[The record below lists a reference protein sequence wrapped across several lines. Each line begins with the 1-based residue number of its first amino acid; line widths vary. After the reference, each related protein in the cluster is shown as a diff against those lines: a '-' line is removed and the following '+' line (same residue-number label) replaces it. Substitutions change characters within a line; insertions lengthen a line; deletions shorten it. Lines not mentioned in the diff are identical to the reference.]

1 MTKVDWTRK
10 KTSDSALRSRDIDLV
25 RFYFG
30 NYELIA
36 QRKMSGTVDA
46 FFDLSLYN
54 KGHYTG
60 TYLLLSAGDFAK
72 LLDLLQQ
79 VVKPAEGRSI
89 IDLPSGFHIDKYHY
103 IEVTRSKKL
112 IGECFVIKKV
122 YTDNKDKST
131 PRQIF
136 FPYKVA
142 TNRKLWELSQ
152 KR

>member
-36 QRKMSGTVDA
+36 QRKTSGTVDA

-60 TYLLLSAGDFAK
+60 AYLLLPHHKFV
-72 LLDLLQQ
+72 DLMRHL
-79 VVKPAEGRSI
+79 KTITNPAEDDIPPRMPI
-89 IDLPSGFHIDKYHY
+89 RMKIDKYLHLE
-103 IEVTRSKKL
+103 ISKSKKL
-112 IGECFVIKKV
+112 VGECIVIKKV
-122 YTDNKDKST
+122 LTESDKTVT

-136 FPYKVA
+136 FPLKVV
-142 TNRKLWELSQ
+142 NNDRLYELMN
-152 KR
+152 K